1 MSARNCL
8 ILGSGRSGTSM
19 LAGTLSQSGYHM
31 GEHLIPADRANPKG
45 YFEDDE
51 INAINEELLT
61 PITPALT
68 RPAYGWRWLATVP
81 LGTPIPSSPSLS
93 ERIAVQAAR
102 SPFCF
107 KDPRFCY
114 TLPAWRPFLKDTVFL
129 CIFREPERTAHSI
142 VKECQCADY
151 LEGLP
156 MTFAKAVQVWALM
169 YRHILEVHRHAGEW
183 LFFHYDQL
191 FHDATLSRVEG
202 ELGVSV
208 DRQFPEEKLKRSPT
222 GGRVRAEARAI
233 YGRLCEIA
241 GYRPGTATRKGVTH
255 LRAAT

>member
-1 MSARNCL
+1 
-8 ILGSGRSGTSM
+8 M
-19 LAGTLSQSGYHM
+19 LAGTLSRSGYYM
-31 GEHLIPADRANPKG
+31 GEHLIPADQANPKG

-51 INAINEELLT
+51 INAINEELLA

-68 RPAYGWRWLATVP
+68 RPAYGWRWLAEVP
-81 LGTPIPSSPSLS
+81 VGTPILSSPSLT

-114 TLPAWRPFLKDTVFL
+114 TLPAWRPFLKDSVFL

-142 VKECQCADY
+142 VKECRCADY

-156 MTFAKAVQVWALM
+156 MTFATGVRVWALM

-191 FHDATLSRVEG
+191 FHNATLSRVEAV
-202 ELGVSV
+202 LGVPA
-208 DRQFPEEKLKRSPT
+208 DRQFPEEKFKRSPQR
-222 GGRVRAEARAI
+222 GRVRAEARAI
-233 YGRLCEIA
+233 YAQLCELA
-241 GYRPGTATRKGVTH
+241 GYRPQTGTRPGATH
-255 LRAAT
+255 LRTTA